1 MRRGGG
7 DGTRRKSALH
17 VERPRKSEL
26 PLSFPPAPPTNA
38 EPARTQVNK
47 EFWRYFNPAN
57 SSGRTPS
64 HPSAQFLLS
73 PVLGS
78 SQPVCKGP
86 SVIHPTFL
94 SFYYKIHRSTQQIFV
109 GGIKVWMTPSL
120 SPLNTPA
127 SALPKKI
134 TVVQKKRNKQ
144 KNQTFTPFAF
154 FCPGGPS
161 TWYVLPL
168 VRFTTEI
175 LLIIHGLV
183 VNAMSSRKSS
193 QISAFIQNLF
203 QNNDSNYVQYY
214 H

>member
-1 MRRGGG
+1 
-7 DGTRRKSALH
+7 
-17 VERPRKSEL
+17 
-26 PLSFPPAPPTNA
+26 
-38 EPARTQVNK
+38 
-47 EFWRYFNPAN
+47 
-57 SSGRTPS
+57 
-64 HPSAQFLLS
+64 
-73 PVLGS
+73 
-78 SQPVCKGP
+78 
-86 SVIHPTFL
+86 
-94 SFYYKIHRSTQQIFV
+94 
-109 GGIKVWMTPSL
+109 MTPSL

-134 TVVQKKRNKQ
+134 TVVQKNETNKQ
-144 KNQTFTPFAF
+144 KNQTFTTFAF
-154 FCPGGPS
+154 FGPGGPS

-193 QISAFIQNLF
+193 QISAFIQNPF